1 MYKIGEAAMLAKAKG
16 GVVSW
21 IKRGYLGAAAA
32 LTFVRLL
39 LLPVIPNELP
49 ANIRVT
55 PRW

>member
-1 MYKIGEAAMLAKAKG
+1 MLAKAKG
-16 GVVSW
+16 GALSW

-32 LTFVRLL
+32 LTFLRLL

-49 ANIRVT
+49 ANIRIA